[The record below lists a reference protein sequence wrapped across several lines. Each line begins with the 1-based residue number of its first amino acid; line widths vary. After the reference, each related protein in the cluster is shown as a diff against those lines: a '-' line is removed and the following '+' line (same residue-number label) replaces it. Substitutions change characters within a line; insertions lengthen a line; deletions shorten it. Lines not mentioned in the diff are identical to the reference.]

1 VKSFVKQHYT
11 VGNLKIGI
19 HGAVSDAV
27 VAELKTRLGSLPAGS
42 TPRAAGIAARAPK
55 GLDVDIIQKETRAT
69 AISFGQ
75 PIDVLR
81 SSPDFAALN
90 VARAWLGE
98 HRSSMSH
105 LYSRIREVRGMNYGD
120 YAYIEAFPGAMFSF
134 YPSPNT
140 ARQKQIFEVW
150 IRPVA
155 PENAHMALRIALH
168 EVKALVKNGLT
179 QEQFASTRDYLLKN
193 VYVTTS
199 TQNQQI
205 GYALDSDWYGMGE
218 YTKTMRAALQK
229 LTAKDVN
236 KAIRKHIDPSDFKI
250 VLITKDAEGLKQQ
263 LMADA
268 PSAVKYD
275 GDKPK
280 ELLAEDAVIG
290 AEKLGIKNVA
300 IVPVDQVFATAGGSG
315 ASAASENRSSGQK

>member
-1 VKSFVKQHYT
+1 
-11 VGNLKIGI
+11 
-19 HGAVSDAV
+19 V
-27 VAELKTRLGSLPAGS
+27 VAK
-42 TPRAAGIAARAPK
+42 APK

-75 PIDVLR
+75 PIDVIR

-105 LYSRIREVRGMNYGD
+105 LYARIREIRGMNYGD

-134 YPSPNT
+134 YPPPNA
-140 ARQKQIFEVW
+140 ARQKQLFEVW

-168 EVKALVKNGLT
+168 EVNALVKNGLT
-179 QEQFASTRDYLLKN
+179 QEQFASTRDYLMKN

-229 LTAKDVN
+229 LTLADVN
-236 KAIRKHIDPSDFKI
+236 KAIRTHIHPADFKI
-250 VLITKDAEGLKQQ
+250 VFITKDAEGLKAK
-263 LMADA
+263 LLADA
-268 PSAVKYD
+268 PSPIKYD
-275 GDKPK
+275 ADKPK
-280 ELLAEDAVIG
+280 ELLAEDQVIG

-300 IVPVDQVFATAGGSG
+300 IVPVDQVFATAGAGG
-315 ASAASENRSSGQK
+315 ASAASENRSSRQK

>member
-1 VKSFVKQHYT
+1 V
-11 VGNLKIGI
+11 
-19 HGAVSDAV
+19 
-27 VAELKTRLGSLPAGS
+27 
-42 TPRAAGIAARAPK
+42 AGIAARTPK
-55 GLDVDIIQKETRAT
+55 GLEVDIIQKETRAT

-105 LYSRIREVRGMNYGD
+105 LYSRIREIRGMNYGD
-120 YAYIEAFPGAMFSF
+120 YAYIEAFPGGMFSF

-140 ARQKQIFEVW
+140 VRQKQLFEVW

-168 EVKALVKNGLT
+168 EVNALVKNGLT
-179 QEQFASTRDYLLKN
+179 QEQFASTRDYLMKN

-218 YTKTMRAALQK
+218 YTKSMRAALQK
-229 LTAKDVN
+229 LTLADVN
-236 KAIRKHIDPSDFKI
+236 KAIRAHIHPADMKVVF
-250 VLITKDAEGLKQQ
+250 ITKDAEGLKSK
-263 LMADA
+263 LLADA
-268 PSAVKYD
+268 PSSIHYD
-275 GDKPK
+275 ADKPK
-280 ELLAEDAVIG
+280 ELLDEDAVIG

-300 IVPVDQVFATAGGSG
+300 IVPVDQVFATASSGG
-315 ASAASENRSSGQK
+315 ASAASENRSAEPKK